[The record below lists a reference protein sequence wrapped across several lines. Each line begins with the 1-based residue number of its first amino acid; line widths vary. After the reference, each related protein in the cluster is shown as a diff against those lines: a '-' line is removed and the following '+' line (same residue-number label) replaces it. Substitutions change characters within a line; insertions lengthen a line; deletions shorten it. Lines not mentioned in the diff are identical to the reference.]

1 MARNGSL
8 QYSGGYCSDVS
19 HYRDA
24 ILLRARS
31 LAWSLPSP
39 SQPSRGQKKE
49 KKKKKNIRMER
60 AVEIQDRRIT
70 NACRPSFVAGA
81 LTANSKLR

>member
-39 SQPSRGQKKE
+39 SQPSRGQKRK
-49 KKKKKNIRMER
+49 R
-60 AVEIQDRRIT
+60 VEEGEEEEEDQDGKGGG
-70 NACRPSFVAGA
+70 NPGS
-81 LTANSKLR
+81 